1 MIQPILH
8 RIELSI
14 VNYLYKQSFHRFGRI
29 NKIKRKIIFG
39 WFEWSM
45 FQSFHSPKEW
55 LVFCILIRFYKYK
68 AYEEQLCLFRPLKP
82 KISHTWGEI
91 QDIIRDA
98 NKRGIKPRLS
108 ELSSESPLIE

>member
-8 RIELSI
+8 RFELYL

-39 WFEWSM
+39 WFEWSL

-55 LVFCILIRFYKYK
+55 LVFSILIRCYGYK
-68 AYEEQLCLFRPLKP
+68 AYEEQLCPFRPLKQ

-98 NKRGIKPRLS
+98 KKVGIRPRLS
-108 ELSSESPLIE
+108 ELSKESPLNE